1 MSDSRKGRLEAN
13 QPARGGRGG
22 HPQSEIP
29 EQSGCKAR
37 SFRVAIRD
45 SARIRVP
52 VMSRVAWPFR
62 VSQMMPILV
71 QWQVQGAGLNMDSG
85 IFVPTSLAT
94 ALDLTSLPAKTVSR
108 GDLTAFLMEL
118 TEKIG
123 ADSYM
128 LASVAS
134 AQGKAEARIIASNWI
149 YDAIQLAGLHLIAKI
164 VQSPLTTPPGA
175 EPQALVTAQA
185 PDRVVSG
192 EEARLLHVLGHGEI
206 YSLAVNV
213 GRQRLFVLFS
223 AEAPQ
228 RIDVA
233 ALARA
238 QMQCCYLLSQSSG
251 LLADATAQEPLSERE
266 RECLYWVSEGK
277 TTEEIAV
284 ILGVSPNTVNSYITH
299 AIQKVS
305 AANRAMA
312 IASAIRS
319 GII

>member
-1 MSDSRKGRLEAN
+1 
-13 QPARGGRGG
+13 
-22 HPQSEIP
+22 
-29 EQSGCKAR
+29 
-37 SFRVAIRD
+37 
-45 SARIRVP
+45 
-52 VMSRVAWPFR
+52 
-62 VSQMMPILV
+62 
-71 QWQVQGAGLNMDSG
+71 MDSG
-85 IFVPTSLAT
+85 ILVPTSFAT
-94 ALDLTSLPAKTVSR
+94 ALDPTSLPAKAVSR
-108 GDLTAFLMEL
+108 GDLTAFFMEQ
-118 TEKIG
+118 TDKVG

-128 LASVAS
+128 LASVVP
-134 AQGKAEARIIASNWI
+134 AQSKPEARIVASNWI
-149 YDAIQLAGLHLIAKI
+149 YDAIQLAGLHLIARI
-164 VQSPLTTPPGA
+164 AQSPLTAPPGA
-175 EPQALVTAQA
+175 EPQPLVTARA

-228 RIDVA
+228 QIDVA

-238 QMQCCYLLSQSSG
+238 QMQCCYLLSRSSG
-251 LLADATAQEPLSERE
+251 LLTDAVAQDPLSERE

-277 TTEEIAV
+277 TTDEIAV

-299 AIQKVS
+299 AIQKVA